1 MRRYLLQLLCLA
13 MLLCVAGCASTA
25 LPPKGNGT
33 LPYGQTVQHWQGR
46 IGVKVIEPQP
56 QSFSAYFELDGNAE
70 IGMLRLTSPI
80 GITLALMQWAPGN
93 VSLTGT
99 GAPRQFDS
107 LSALTQAT
115 IGLDIPMAAL
125 FDWLQ
130 GTASQ
135 AELWE
140 ADLTELGSG
149 KLTAKRTAPDLR
161 AEIKLLIEMP

>member
-1 MRRYLLQLLCLA
+1 MRRHLLW
-13 MLLCVAGCASTA
+13 LLCVGLLLCVVGCASTA
-25 LPPKGNGT
+25 VSPKGNGV
-33 LPYGQTVQHWQGR
+33 LQYGRAVQHWQGR

-56 QSFSAYFELDGNAE
+56 QSFSANFELEGNAE
-70 IGMLRLTSPI
+70 VGTLRLTSPL
-80 GITLALMQWAPGN
+80 GTTLALMQWAPGSA
-93 VSLTGT
+93 VLTGT

-135 AELWE
+135 AAFWE

-149 KLTAKRTAPDLR
+149 KLSAKRTAPEMR
-161 AEIKLLIEMP
+161 AEIKLLLEAP